1 MEQQPETLAASM
13 HSQLI
18 DPNVLA
24 QLSARCD
31 SKVLYEETT
40 EKSQA

>member
-13 HSQLI
+13 HAQLI

-24 QLSARCD
+24 QLSARCGD
-31 SKVLYEETT
+31 KALHEQTT

>member
-13 HSQLI
+13 HAQLL

-31 SKVLYEETT
+31 NEAVYEETT